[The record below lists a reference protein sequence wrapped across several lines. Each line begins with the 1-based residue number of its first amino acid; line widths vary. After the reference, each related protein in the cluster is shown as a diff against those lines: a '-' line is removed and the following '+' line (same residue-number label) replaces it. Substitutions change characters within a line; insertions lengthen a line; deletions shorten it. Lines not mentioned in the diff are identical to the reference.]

1 VMVNLVTIEPGPG
14 PKSSWRNKVTDLAG
28 RVRGGSRRV
37 AVDNAQTEW
46 SKDIAVVS
54 SYHSF

>member
-1 VMVNLVTIEPGPG
+1 MMVNLVTIEPGPSQ
-14 PKSSWRNKVTDLAG
+14 KSNWRNRITNLAG

-37 AVDNAQTEW
+37 AVDNTQTEW
-46 SKDIAVVS
+46 SKEIAVVS